1 MSNVNVLQVEVKT
14 GSREMASGTDGH
26 VFLGIGGREFNLV
39 IDPQKDFQNGST
51 DTFVLGEGTN
61 IGTDP
66 RDNDPRSPHQMV
78 TETLSKY
85 PIYMR
90 LEPTR
95 EDDRWEIDEINV
107 TVNPG
112 SEQVTYSAFR
122 RRAPSSAL
130 APRTRVR
137 GRSRSFRRRTSSAR

>member
-1 MSNVNVLQVEVKT
+1 MANVNVLQVEVKT

-26 VFLGIGGREFNLV
+26 VFLGIGGREFNLR
-39 IDPQKDFQNGST
+39 IDPQKDFQSGST

-61 IGTDP
+61 MGTDP

-90 LEPTR
+90 FEPTR

-112 SEQVTYSAFR
+112 SEQVAYSALGGGQHIFL
-122 RRAPSSAL
+122 SNKG
-130 APRTRVR
+130 TKTM
-137 GRSRSFRRRTSSAR
+137 SFGA

>member
-112 SEQVTYSAFR
+112 SEQVTYSALGGGQHIFL
-122 RRAPSSAL
+122 SSKGTKTMYFGA
-130 APRTRVR
+130 
-137 GRSRSFRRRTSSAR
+137 